1 MKNRVITAL
10 LVGAM
15 VLSSAAPV
23 FAGETEAATEAAAAT
38 AETESATEGAASTK
52 SSAAAPD
59 WDEYNSLI
67 NQIYSETDMKA
78 RKALMHKAEDLLMD
92 TGAVVPLYFYNDI
105 YMLNK
110 DCTGLY
116 ANLFGFK
123 YFAYMSAP
131 NNELNAKETLNN

>member
-23 FAGETEAATEAAAAT
+23 FAGEKEVATEAAAAT

-78 RKALMHKAEDLLMD
+78 RKALMNKAEDLLMD
-92 TGAVVPLYFYNDI
+92 T
-105 YMLNK
+105 
-110 DCTGLY
+110 
-116 ANLFGFK
+116 
-123 YFAYMSAP
+123 
-131 NNELNAKETLNN
+131 

>member
-92 TGAVVPLYFYNDI
+92 TGAIVPLYFYNDF

-116 ANLFGFK
+116 ANLFGYK
-123 YFAYMSAP
+123 YFG
-131 NNELNAKETLNN
+131 LFGRTCG

>member
-1 MKNRVITAL
+1 
-10 LVGAM
+10 M

-23 FAGETEAATEAAAAT
+23 FAGETEAVTEAAAAT

-78 RKALMHKAEDLLMD
+78 RKALMHKAEDLLMS
-92 TGAVVPLYFYNDI
+92 TGAICPLYYYTDL
-105 YMLNK
+105 YMIDSSVK
-110 DCTGLY
+110 
-116 ANLFGFK
+116 GFFTSPLGYK
-123 YFAYMSAP
+123 FFMYTTIDDSS
-131 NNELNAKETLNN
+131 K